1 MDNINN
7 VFITGGA
14 GFIGSNVT
22 DKMLALGKNVTVYDN
37 FSTGKKFFL
46 EHALK
51 NEKFSLIEGDVLDI
65 ELLKKSLANHDFV
78 FHFSANADIRYG
90 LEHPKKD
97 LEQNTI
103 ATFNVLESMR
113 KNNITKIAF
122 SSTGSVYGNTSVIPT
137 PENAPFPIQTS
148 LYGSSKL
155 AGETLISSYCEGYN
169 FKSWIFRFVGVLGE
183 RYTHG
188 HLYDFYKKLKKNP
201 LEINVLGNGK
211 QRKSYIYIQDCIDS
225 MICAIEK
232 STNIINIYNLG
243 CDEYIEVDDSVK
255 IISNFLNLNPS
266 ITHSGGSQGW
276 IGDNPFIY
284 LDTKKIRKLGWK
296 EKNTIEEGI
305 IKTIKWIDENQWIY
319 NNDFKK

>member
-14 GFIGSNVT
+14 GFIGSNVA

-37 FSTGKKFFL
+37 FSTGKKRFL
-46 EHALK
+46 ENALK
-51 NEKFSLIEGDVLDI
+51 NEKFSLIEGDVLNI
-65 ELLKKSLANHDFV
+65 ELLKKSLANHDLV

-201 LEINVLGNGK
+201 LEINVLGDGK
-211 QRKSYIYIQDCIDS
+211 QRKSYIYIQDCIES

-232 STNIINIYNLG
+232 SPGIINIYNLG

-255 IISNFLNLNPS
+255 IIANFLNLKPS
-266 ITHSGGSQGW
+266 ITHSGGNQGW
-276 IGDNPFIY
+276 VGDNPFIY

-296 EKNTIEEGI
+296 EKNTITQGI

>member
-1 MDNINN
+1 MNNINN

-37 FSTGKKFFL
+37 FSTGKKCFL

>member
-37 FSTGKKFFL
+37 FSTGKKCFL